1 MESENSG
8 RVPSFEEKTI
18 KSIKD
23 LYQLQKQHLN
33 RQLAFEAMMEAMLA
47 RVQPEALPG
56 LREEY
61 EQACDRLAA
70 GLRPA
75 MQEPALWMQ
84 WSDAITER
92 MQSLAPIP
100 PVAPGK
106 PYED

>member
-1 MESENSG
+1 MAVIWCKPPVRRATWWENWAA
-8 RVPSFEEKTI
+8 RVAHKRN
-18 KSIKD
+18 
-23 LYQLQKQHLN
+23 LN
-33 RQLAFEAMMEAMLA
+33 RQLAFEAMMDAMLA

-75 MQEPALWMQ
+75 MQEPALWTQ

-100 PVAPGK
+100 PVAPEK

>member
-1 MESENSG
+1 MESEKSG
-8 RVPSFEEKTI
+8 PAPSFEEQTI

-47 RVQPEALPG
+47 RVLPEALPG

-70 GLRPA
+70 LLPPEHQA
-75 MQEPALWMQ
+75 PELWKQ
-84 WSDAITER
+84 WTVEIER
-92 MQSLAPIP
+92 LMRKHQTP
-100 PVAPGK
+100 PKTWSP
-106 PYED
+106 PT